1 MLIQSVTALAT
12 TTFIPLQ
19 IQPAGP
25 TAATSSVHD
34 NGEQDELKNFRDR
47 KVTEAEGEEE
57 QDLNGQEKNEVAYGM
72 EIEAG
77 EAGGM
82 PPPLLRPSPVVK
94 FSDYL
99 KQLLPANDGINA
111 DASHREFLEQLRQL
125 QEHPQS
131 PSGGVETSG
140 AYMAIWK
147 KDRVAELQVMASPN
161 AWNGSKHWTIKP
173 EVQ

>member
-77 EAGGM
+77 EAGT
-82 PPPLLRPSPVVK
+82 
-94 FSDYL
+94 FL
-99 KQLLPANDGINA
+99 KQCLLLTCAFQVACRLRCFG
-111 DASHREFLEQLRQL
+111 HRL
-125 QEHPQS
+125 S
-131 PSGGVETSG
+131 
-140 AYMAIWK
+140 
-147 KDRVAELQVMASPN
+147 
-161 AWNGSKHWTIKP
+161 
-173 EVQ
+173 